1 MSSDDSEKEDKME
14 KLPIVRDYMDS
25 HAYTLAA
32 DTDIFEAVRFLLDKD
47 VTSAPVVD
55 AENHV
60 IGILSEK
67 DCLRLLSTGIDHNRP
82 HGRVADYMTSQVSWI
97 EPDMNIYFAAG
108 MFLNVSFRRFPVVEN
123 GCLIGAITRF
133 DILRVIREKLG

>member
-1 MSSDDSEKEDKME
+1 MA

-25 HAYTLAA
+25 RVYTLTQ
-32 DTDIFEAVRFLLDKD
+32 DSDIFEAVAFLLDKN

-55 AENHV
+55 EHNQV

-67 DCLRLLSTGIDHNRP
+67 DCLRLLSTGLDHNRP
-82 HGRVADYMTSQVSWI
+82 HGQVADYMTKQVTCI

-108 MFLNVSFRRFPVVEN
+108 LFLNVSFRRFPVVEN
-123 GCLIGAITRF
+123 DKLIGAITRF
-133 DILRVIREKLG
+133 DILRVIRESLTPANPEK

>member
-1 MSSDDSEKEDKME
+1 MT

-25 HAYTLAA
+25 QVYTLAQ
-32 DTDIFEAVRFLLDKD
+32 DKDIFEAVKFLLDKQ

-55 AENHV
+55 ADNHV

-82 HGRVADYMTSQVSWI
+82 HGQVSDYMTKQVSWI

-123 GCLIGAITRF
+123 NQLVGAITRF
-133 DILRVIREKLG
+133 DILRVIRDQL